1 MNNNI
6 EMDMDRIRM
15 VNIRRLGAPRI
26 PSPEEAGIET
36 DLAIRLQEVDPEPT
50 EFELAEGQG
59 RR

>member
-1 MNNNI
+1 
-6 EMDMDRIRM
+6 M